1 MSASSQ
7 TQDTGAGR
15 GLPWDPGPEAMAL
28 VAASV
33 CQCAQDF
40 LGNTGWGPRVNHLS
54 AQAGLRDTG
63 DSGSRNVKAELP
75 YEGKRVGL
83 AKENSSSAAKEP

>member
-1 MSASSQ
+1 
-7 TQDTGAGR
+7 
-15 GLPWDPGPEAMAL
+15 MAL

-33 CQCAQDF
+33 CQRAEDF

-54 AQAGLRDTG
+54 AQAGLRDTDPDGLG

-75 YEGKRVGL
+75 YEGKRVGP